1 MKGIKVN
8 DLTLREVKASIDSY
22 FTNYFANTSDL
33 ITDQD
38 LDNIKTALV
47 GGNLTVR
54 DYFMGMTLD
63 YPTQT
68 TEDILEAVALLS
80 TYLPEGWRQ
89 STYTICSAYAYRAGH
104 KDRANTFL
112 DLAFTDKPDYPLAKL
127 LKRVYEA
134 NWSEDMFTQMSL
146 DLHHT
151 ILNQLDSDELLYVA

>member
-33 ITDQD
+33 ISDED
-38 LDNIKTALV
+38 MENIKTALV

-54 DYFMGMTLD
+54 DYFMGMALD

-80 TYLPEGWRQ
+80 TYLPAGWRQ
-89 STYTICSAYAYRAGH
+89 STYTICSAYAYRIGD
-104 KDRANTFL
+104 KDRANKFL
-112 DLAFTDKPDYPLAKL
+112 DLAFTDAPDYPLAKL

-134 NWSEDMFTQMSL
+134 GWNEGMFTQMSL
-146 DLHHT
+146 DLHHN
-151 ILNQLDSDELLYVA
+151 ILEHLDSDELLQIA

>member
-1 MKGIKVN
+1 MN

-54 DYFMGMTLD
+54 DYFMGMMLD

-80 TYLPEGWRQ
+80 TYLPAGWRQ
-89 STYTICSAYAYRAGH
+89 STYTICSAYAYRAGD
-104 KDRANTFL
+104 KDRAIKFL
-112 DLAFTDKPDYPLAKL
+112 DLAFTDAPDYPLAKL

-134 NWSEDMFTQMSL
+134 GWNEQMFTQMSL

-151 ILNQLDSDELLYVA
+151 ILEQLDSDELLYIA